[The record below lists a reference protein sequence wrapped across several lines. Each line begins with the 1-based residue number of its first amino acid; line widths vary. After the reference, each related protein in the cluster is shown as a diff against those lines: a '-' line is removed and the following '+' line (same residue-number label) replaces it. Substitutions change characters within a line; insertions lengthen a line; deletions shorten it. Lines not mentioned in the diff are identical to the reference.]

1 MSSRPLAA
9 RRVRALLAVC
19 AATGALAVGASPPAA
34 AGLIG
39 PHGSVAEQ
47 ALATHLRPSL
57 LLDSHERW
65 RPLEVEDF
73 LAERF
78 AGGSGHRTCWN
89 GDASNCEAPIDPTR
103 LRPGSGTP
111 DYIDIHGEGDN
122 GVDYKSPLRACRAR
136 IAVDC
141 NSGPRTVIYYR
152 RTSHAGHWYWD
163 YWWFFRYNDYPGSI
177 VGICIP
183 LYCGDHEGDWE
194 GVTVLTTEQPRPAI
208 LAVTYA
214 AHQERVEVD
223 GAAVPMAGGHPLV
236 FVAEGTHASYPFR
249 CDNDCKENAT
259 FLGVHFLP
267 EGSHDGAVAWGGDNT
282 RECATYECVRPLPE
296 FGEAGESAPPQAGG
310 WAGWH
315 GKWGIT
321 CHEGCHSPLDQRS
334 PTSPGTQPRYKL
346 PWAPTRR
353 VSSVA
358 EL

>member
-1 MSSRPLAA
+1 MVYAAIGVLALTA
-9 RRVRALLAVC
+9 FP
-19 AATGALAVGASPPAA
+19 SAA

-39 PHGSVAEQ
+39 PHGGVAER
-47 ALATHLRPSL
+47 ALATGLRPSL
-57 LLDSHERW
+57 LLDSSERW

-78 AGGSGHRTCWN
+78 ADGSGQRACRN
-89 GDASNCEAPIDPTR
+89 GEPNNCEAPIDPAR

-122 GVDYKSPLRACRAR
+122 GVDYKSPLRACRAGV
-136 IAVDC
+136 AVDC

-152 RTSHAGHWYWD
+152 RSSHAGHWYWD
-163 YWWFFRYNDYPGSI
+163 YWWFFRYNDFPGAILGS
-177 VGICIP
+177 CIP
-183 LYCGDHEGDWE
+183 GYCSDHEGDWE
-194 GVTVLTTEQPRPAI
+194 GATVITTEQLRPTI

-214 AHQERVEVD
+214 AHRNRVEVD
-223 GAAVPMAGGHPLV
+223 GAAVPKTDGHPLV

-249 CDNDCKENAT
+249 CSHDCKEEAT
-259 FLGVHFLP
+259 FHGLHLHLP
-267 EGSHDGAVAWGGDNT
+267 EGSHDGAVAWGGNNP
-282 RECATYECVRPLPE
+282 RECAAYACVRPLPE
-296 FGEAGESAPPQAGG
+296 FGETGESAPPRAGD

-321 CHEGCHSPLDQRS
+321 CHAGCHSPLNQGS
-334 PTSPGTQPRYKL
+334 PASPGLQPRYKL

-353 VSSVA
+353 VSSLA